1 MTDFNNDSLD
11 ALVRQYADRKP
22 PPVSDWHPET
32 TRESDIRID
41 SVGHWYYR
49 GSRIERA
56 RMVALFSTILR
67 LDGEDY
73 YLVTPHEKLRV
84 EVEDVPFVVQLMEV
98 TGSGA
103 DQQLRFTDNTGNRFT
118 AGSQN
123 KLWIAHDD
131 NESKPYCIVRDNLA
145 ALLARPV
152 YYQLADLIVEVDSQN
167 GVYSDGVFFPLE

>member
-11 ALVRQYADRKP
+11 ALVRQYADRKL
-22 PPVSDWHPET
+22 PPVASWHPET
-32 TRESDIRID
+32 TRDSDIRID

-67 LDGEDY
+67 RESDNY
-73 YLVTPHEKLRV
+73 YLITPHEKLRV
-84 EVEDVPFVVQLMEV
+84 VVEDVPFVVQLMEV
-98 TGSGA
+98 TGRGTA
-103 DQQLRFTDNTGNRFT
+103 QQLRFTDNTGNRFT

-123 KLWIAHDD
+123 KLWIAHGD

-145 ALLARPV
+145 ALLSRPV
-152 YYQLADLIVEVDSQN
+152 YYQLADLIVRVNSQI
-167 GVYSDGVFFPLE
+167 GVYSDGVFFPLD